1 MHKIKLMY
9 SQNWLKLSKFFSF
22 REKMLVSFLVL
33 ISVSAFLFWIFYGYL
48 NLTRPIP
55 KAGGD
60 YTEGIVGQPLYVNPL
75 LSQSSEADADL
86 VQLIYSG
93 LFKYDKDG
101 KLVNDLAERYE
112 LSEDQKVYTVYL
124 KKDILWHN
132 GKPLTAEDVA
142 FTINI
147 LQDPSYKS
155 PLRQNWQGIEVGKI
169 DDYTL
174 KFSLKNPYFGFLD
187 NLTIGIVPKHIWENI
202 APEKFSLT
210 EYNLKPIGSGPYKYF
225 NMEKDSSGNITSY
238 QLTAFEKYSL
248 GAPYIQRIV
257 FNFYP
262 DEEKMIEAYNKKQ
275 IKGMENI
282 LPESMQNI
290 KNIKTTKINEIQ
302 IPRYFSVFLNITKS
316 VPIAN
321 DQVRQALRYA
331 VDKNEILEKV
341 LKGKGIAIH
350 SPFVDGT
357 DGYNGET
364 EKYDFN
370 RDKANHILDE
380 AGWER
385 GEDGIRQKNG
395 TKLQFEIYTTDWP
408 ELSMTAEILKEQW
421 KQVGAEVETK
431 SLTFSD
437 LNQNH
442 IRTREYSSLLLGQV
456 TSFNPDLYAHW
467 HSSQKDTGLNLAL
480 FNNEDADEILRS
492 ARSEMN
498 DDVRN
503 QKYKEFQT
511 ILAEKNPAVFLY
523 SPYYLYP
530 VSRDVKGMEISR
542 LNSPAWRFADVNKWY
557 VKTKRILK

>member
-1 MHKIKLMY
+1 
-9 SQNWLKLSKFFSF
+9 
-22 REKMLVSFLVL
+22 MLVSFLAL
-33 ISVSAFLFWIFYGYL
+33 IAVSAFLFWVFYAYL
-48 NLTRPIP
+48 NVTKPIP
-55 KAGGD
+55 KIGGD
-60 YTEGIVGQPLYVNPL
+60 YTEGIVGQPLYINPL

-86 VQLIYSG
+86 TQLIYSG

-101 KLVNDLAERYE
+101 NLANDLAENYE
-112 LSEDQKVYTVYL
+112 LSEDQKSYTIYL
-124 KKDILWHN
+124 KKDVLWHD
-132 GKPLTAEDVA
+132 GQPLTESDVE

-155 PLRQNWQGIEVGKI
+155 PLRQNWQGIEVEKI

-174 KFSLKNPYFGFLD
+174 KFILKSPYFGFLD
-187 NLTIGIVPKHIWENI
+187 NLTIGILPKHLWENI

-225 NMEKDSSGNITSY
+225 NLEKDTSGNITSY
-238 QLTAFEKYSL
+238 QLNSFEKYS
-248 GAPYIQRIV
+248 GGQPYIQRMI

-262 DEEKMIEAYNKKQ
+262 DEDSMIEAYNKKL
-275 IKGMENI
+275 IKGMESI
-282 LPESMQNI
+282 LSEKIQNI

-316 VPIAN
+316 VPLAN
-321 DQVRQALRYA
+321 DQVRKGLSYA
-331 VDKNEILEKV
+331 VDKNEILDKA
-341 LKGKGIAIH
+341 LKGKGVAIN
-350 SPFVDGT
+350 SPFIEGMNE
-357 DGYNGET
+357 YNGEV

-370 RDKANHILDE
+370 LDKANQVLEE
-380 AGWER
+380 AGWTM

-395 TKLQFEIYTTDWP
+395 TKLAFEIYTTDWP
-408 ELSMTAEILKEQW
+408 ELSTTAEILKEQW
-421 KQVGAEVETK
+421 KKVGAEVEVR

-437 LNQNH
+437 LNQNY

-456 TSFNPDLYAHW
+456 TTFNPDLYAHW
-467 HSSQKDTGLNLAL
+467 HSSQKESGLNLAS

-492 ARSEMN
+492 VRMEMDEGARE
-498 DDVRN
+498 

-511 ILAEKNPAVFLY
+511 ILAEKTPAVFLY

-530 VSRDVKGMEISR
+530 VSQDVKGIEIAR